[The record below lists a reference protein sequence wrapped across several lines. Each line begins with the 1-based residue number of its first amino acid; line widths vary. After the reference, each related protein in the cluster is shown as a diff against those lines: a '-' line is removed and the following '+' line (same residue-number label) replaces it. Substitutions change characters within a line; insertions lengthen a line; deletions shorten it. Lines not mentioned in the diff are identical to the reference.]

1 MTDFDDFGRRARRP
15 APRRSGWIG
24 RTFQALVILPVL
36 GLLSLALWFHF
47 DGDTRTG
54 LLGLVGL
61 ATLGLGWLWVQGRG
75 REVWL
80 YAAVI
85 GLAGLAWYQGLR
97 PSNDREWTPDVAQG
111 VTADV
116 QGNIATLTN
125 VRNFDWRTPEDFTPR
140 WETRRYDIDQITEVD
155 LYTSTWGN
163 PLIAH
168 VMIGFGFADGQR
180 IVFSSEIRREEGEA
194 YSAFAGFFRRY
205 ELIIIA
211 GDERDLIRLR
221 TDVRDAPPEVV
232 SLFPLTMRPEK
243 RKELFLEY
251 LSLADTLSV
260 RPRWYNTAITNC
272 TTVPWRMARALAPGI
287 PLTRDVLLSGH
298 FPRYLWSLG
307 VLSPGVPLDQALR
320 AAVRRPVGEAGPDNE
335 DYSRLLRAQTAP

>member
-1 MTDFDDFGRRARRP
+1 VR
-15 APRRSGWIG
+15 IL
-24 RTFQALVILPVL
+24 QAFVILPGLVL
-36 GLLSLALWFHF
+36 LAMALWFQY
-47 DGDTRTG
+47 GGAVRVAA
-54 LLGLVGL
+54 LALVGIV
-61 ATLGLGWLWVQGRG
+61 AVALGRLWLQGRG
-75 REVWL
+75 WQVWL
-80 YAAVI
+80 W
-85 GLAGLAWYQGLR
+85 AGVATVGALGWYSTLR
-97 PSNDREWTPDVAQG
+97 PSNDRVWAVDVAHG
-111 VTADV
+111 VTSDV
-116 QGNIATLTN
+116 QGSIATLSN
-125 VRNFDWRTPEDFTPR
+125 VRNFDWRSATDFTPR
-140 WETRRYDIDQITEVD
+140 WETRSYNIDQITSVD
-155 LYTSTWGN
+155 LFTSTWGN
-163 PLIAH
+163 PKIAH

-180 IVFSSEIRREEGEA
+180 IVFSSEIRREAGEA

-251 LSLADTLSV
+251 LSLAGTLSV